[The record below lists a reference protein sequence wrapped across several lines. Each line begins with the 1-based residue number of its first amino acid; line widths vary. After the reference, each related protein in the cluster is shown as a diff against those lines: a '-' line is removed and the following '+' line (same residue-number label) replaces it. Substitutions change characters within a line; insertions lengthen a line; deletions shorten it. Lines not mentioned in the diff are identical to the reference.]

1 MDLTCLGSS
10 HRCGFNTNTA
20 LSKAEREELVFQIWF
35 GLNRTYMDVAEGAGD
50 CETLIKTHTD
60 NIRVHAL
67 IIIIMHFIYRRLS

>member
-1 MDLTCLGSS
+1 
-10 HRCGFNTNTA
+10 
-20 LSKAEREELVFQIWF
+20 
-35 GLNRTYMDVAEGAGD
+35 MDVAEGAGD